1 MTRHG
6 ARYEVRRP
14 APRLEYYVPQNGGAA
29 ADFGECARRGLCGP
43 KKSLDPRFLYD
54 ERGSEI
60 FERIC
65 SLPEYYLTRA
75 ETEILERAGAEL
87 ASLLPPRCR
96 LIELGSGS
104 STKTRI
110 ILERMNE
117 SQGDVTYSPI
127 DVSRTLEASSRTL
140 LESYEW
146 LRIVGVEDTYES
158 GLRLAHS
165 AGDAP
170 ALIAFLGSSIGNLD
184 EGDARSF
191 LGKVASVMRADDMLL
206 MGVDLDKPESAL
218 VPAYDDA
225 AGVTAE
231 FNLNLL
237 HRINSELGG
246 SIDVSKFEH
255 HVVYNAGERRIE
267 MYLRSL
273 EGQEIEVCGGRA
285 SLSRG
290 ELVLTEYSHKYTR
303 DGIESMVASAGLRVG
318 RMWHD
323 SARRYALALCSP
335 A

>member
-1 MTRHG
+1 M
-6 ARYEVRRP
+6 RRP
-14 APRLEYYVPQNGGAA
+14 APRLEYYVPQNGGSV
-29 ADFGECARRGLCGP
+29 ADFGECARRGLRGP

-87 ASLLPPRCR
+87 ASMLPPRCR

-117 SQGDVTYSPI
+117 SQGAVTYSPI
-127 DVSRTLEASSRTL
+127 DVSRALEGASREL

-146 LRIVGVEDTYES
+146 LSIVGVEDTYES

-165 AGDAP
+165 ACGGP
-170 ALIAFLGSSIGNLD
+170 ALIAFLGSSIGNLT
-184 EGDARSF
+184 GSAARSF
-191 LGKVASVMRADDMLL
+191 LSTVASVMGPGDLL
-206 MGVDLDKPESAL
+206 LVGVDLDKPESAL

-237 HRINSELGG
+237 HRINSELGS
-246 SIDVSKFEH
+246 SIDVSKFAH

-273 EGQEIEVCGGRA
+273 EGQEIEVCGSRIGLR
-285 SLSRG
+285 RG

-303 DGIESMVASAGLRVG
+303 EGIESMVSSAGLRVA
-318 RMWHD
+318 RTWHD
-323 SARRYALALCSP
+323 SARRYALVLCSG

>member
-1 MTRHG
+1 M
-6 ARYEVRRP
+6 
-14 APRLEYYVPQNGGAA
+14 
-29 ADFGECARRGLCGP
+29 ADFGECARRGLRGP
-43 KKSLDPRFLYD
+43 EKSLDPRFLYD

-75 ETEILERAGAEL
+75 ETEILERSGAEI
-87 ASLLPPRCR
+87 ASMLPPRCR

-110 ILERMNE
+110 LLERMNE
-117 SQGDVTYSPI
+117 SQGAVTYSPI
-127 DVSRTLEASSRTL
+127 DVSRALEGASRAL

-165 AGDAP
+165 AADAP
-170 ALIAFLGSSIGNLD
+170 ALIAFLGSSIGNLT
-184 EGDARSF
+184 GSAARSF
-191 LGKVASVMRADDMLL
+191 LATVASVMGPEDLL
-206 MGVDLDKPESAL
+206 LVGVDLDKPESAL

-246 SIDVSKFEH
+246 RIDVSKFEH

-273 EGQEIEVCGGRA
+273 EGQEIEVCGSRIGLR
-285 SLSRG
+285 RG

-318 RMWHD
+318 RTWHD
-323 SARRYALALCSP
+323 SARRYALVLCSR

>member
-14 APRLEYYVPQNGGAA
+14 EPRLEYYVPQNGGAA

-75 ETEILERAGAEL
+75 ETEILERAGAEI
-87 ASLLPPRCR
+87 ASMLPPRCR

-104 STKTRI
+104 SAKTRI

-117 SQGDVTYSPI
+117 AQGDVTYSPI
-127 DVSRTLEASSRTL
+127 DVSRALEASSRTL

-170 ALIAFLGSSIGNLD
+170 ALIAFLGSSIGNLA

-191 LGKVASVMRADDMLL
+191 LGTVASVMRADDMLL

-273 EGQEIEVCGGRA
+273 EGQEIEVCGSRA
-285 SLSRG
+285 SLRRG

-318 RMWHD
+318 RIWHD